1 MIITDSA
8 FRIVLIQHDNYG
20 FSVPVVFRSKAQCAG
35 NGRTLVKH
43 CTKSRRPEATR
54 LTAEHHR
61 NALRVSL
68 SRPTASPRAP
78 TFGSPLAKG
87 TAIAC
92 EARLAVN
99 LDKLTELVII
109 MLKEHL

>member
-1 MIITDSA
+1 M
-8 FRIVLIQHDNYG
+8 
-20 FSVPVVFRSKAQCAG
+20 VFLSKAQCAG

-43 CTKSRRPEATR
+43 CNAA
-54 LTAEHHR
+54 AEHHR

-68 SRPTASPRAP
+68 SRPADCV
-78 TFGSPLAKG
+78 SPLAKG

>member
-1 MIITDSA
+1 
-8 FRIVLIQHDNYG
+8 
-20 FSVPVVFRSKAQCAG
+20 VVFRSGVAV
-35 NGRTLVKH
+35 LD
-43 CTKSRRPEATR
+43 
-54 LTAEHHR
+54 
-61 NALRVSL
+61 
-68 SRPTASPRAP
+68 
-78 TFGSPLAKG
+78 KG